1 MDASYAFAENLVN
14 LKARDIPP
22 EVAEITKKCIL
33 DILGCIF
40 AAGQSSADSQSII
53 DLFMDAGGSKE
64 ATVIGHGKKLPV
76 WSAAF
81 ANALLA
87 HALDFDDVVDET
99 AVHPSLCSVP
109 TALALAEKVGGV
121 SGAELITAIAL
132 GNDLIS
138 RLGAAIKKKQEGLVL
153 GFRPAPVLG
162 IFGAAAAA
170 GRVLGLKK
178 EQIVDCLGIAFHQGA
193 SGTFEVFLSPGDTK
207 IREYYGG
214 FIAWNGVISAL
225 MAQRGVTG
233 IKTCFEGPAGLLNL
247 YFQGKYDREYLIADL
262 GKRFEGVNVS
272 LKPWSA
278 NRAIHAHLQA
288 ALDLIHRNNIAPE
301 NIDRITLFLTESQKR
316 FFSQAGQKPVSG
328 TEARVSLTF
337 CLASAVSTGGLSL
350 RNFTPGGLS
359 DPPTLQL
366 AEKVVSED
374 ITYGDLKSF
383 FPPGKVSI
391 RLKSDEVFTNQI
403 NQARGHPSN
412 PMSFEDV
419 ANKFSDCVAQ
429 SRSPGQIKKII
440 EAIKGLETIRDMRA
454 ITVMLK

>member
-22 EVAEITKKCIL
+22 DVAEITKKCVL
-33 DILGCIF
+33 DILGCIL
-40 AAGQSSADSQSII
+40 AAGQASADSQSTI

-64 ATVIGHGKKLPV
+64 ATVIGQGKKLPV

-81 ANALLA
+81 VNALLA

-121 SGAELITAIAL
+121 SGADFITAIAL
-132 GNDLIS
+132 GNDLIG

-170 GRVLGLKK
+170 GRVLRLKT

-214 FIAWNGVISAL
+214 FIAWNGVVSAL

-247 YFQGKYDREYLIADL
+247 YFQGKYDREYLIGDL
-262 GKRFEGVNVS
+262 GKRFEGAQCKPEALVS
-272 LKPWSA
+272 QQGDTCS
-278 NRAIHAHLQA
+278 
-288 ALDLIHRNNIAPE
+288 
-301 NIDRITLFLTESQKR
+301 F
-316 FFSQAGQKPVSG
+316 AGGP
-328 TEARVSLTF
+328 R
-337 CLASAVSTGGLSL
+337 
-350 RNFTPGGLS
+350 PY
-359 DPPTLQL
+359 P
-366 AEKVVSED
+366 
-374 ITYGDLKSF
+374 
-383 FPPGKVSI
+383 
-391 RLKSDEVFTNQI
+391 
-403 NQARGHPSN
+403 
-412 PMSFEDV
+412 
-419 ANKFSDCVAQ
+419 
-429 SRSPGQIKKII
+429 
-440 EAIKGLETIRDMRA
+440 
-454 ITVMLK
+454 

>member
-1 MDASYAFAENLVN
+1 MDASYAFAENVVN
-14 LKARDIPP
+14 LKARDVPSDVV
-22 EVAEITKKCIL
+22 EVTKKCVL
-33 DILGCIF
+33 DLLGCIF
-40 AAGQSSADSQSII
+40 AAGQSSVDSRSTI
-53 DLFMDAGGSKE
+53 DLFMDAGGVKE
-64 ATVIGHGKKLPV
+64 VTVIGHGKKLPA

-81 ANALLA
+81 ANGVLA

-99 AVHPSLCSVP
+99 AVHPSLCSIP

-121 SGAELITAIAL
+121 SGEEFITAVAL
-132 GNDLIS
+132 GNDLIA

-170 GRVLGLKK
+170 GRVLQLNTD
-178 EQIVDCLGIAFHQGA
+178 QVADCLGIVFHQGA
-193 SGTFEVFLSPGDTK
+193 SGTFEVFLGPGDTK

-214 FIAWNGVISAL
+214 FIAWNGVVSAL

-233 IKTCFEGPAGLLNL
+233 IKTCFEGPAGLFNL

-288 ALDLIHRNNIAPE
+288 TLDLIHQNHIVPQ
-301 NIDRITLFLTESQKR
+301 DVDQITLFLTESQKR
-316 FFSQAGQKPVSG
+316 FLGQNGQPTSG

-337 CLASAVSTGGLSL
+337 CLAASVATGRLNL
-350 RNFTPGGLS
+350 HNFNPVGLS
-359 DPPTLQL
+359 DPLSLQL
-366 AEKVVSED
+366 AEKVVAED
-374 ITYGDLKSF
+374 ITYNDLKLF

-391 RLKSDEVFTNQI
+391 RLKSGEVFTKQV

-419 ANKFSDCVAQ
+419 ASKFSDCAAQ
-429 SRSPGQIKKII
+429 SRSPRQIKRII
-440 EAIKGLETIRDMRA
+440 QSIKGLEKIADMR
-454 ITVMLK
+454 TVTAMLK